1 MSNLETYSFNGQKL
15 ISKELTIIET
25 SRVPITPEQ
34 KAMYLEMRKTNIRL
48 TDQALMAKVIV
59 ITADIETAKQFLLK
73 FPSIIL
79 ADCLA
84 GIPEKISSQVS

>member
-1 MSNLETYSFNGQKL
+1 MSNLENYSFNDQKL

-48 TDQALMAKVIV
+48 TDQELMAQVIAM
-59 ITADIETAKQFLLK
+59 TANIETAKQFLLK
-73 FPSIIL
+73 FPTVIL
-79 ADCLA
+79 ENCLKN
-84 GIPEKISSQVS
+84 ITEEINS